1 MTVVRTSGRA
11 STRRTRICTSP
22 PISRSTTSRGRNV
35 PGRGGAADLAIHGAF
50 LDSWAAETHLSL
62 GGDLGVTLLEVP
74 GWWVSGCLGVFLAGQ
89 VGRSTRTFVHP
100 GVGASPGCAGEG
112 EGTATG
118 VRGSGRRPHSCRRR
132 SEPLSLSWRLS
143 CPVGRLGSQPEAR
156 R

>member
-1 MTVVRTSGRA
+1 MELFLT
-11 STRRTRICTSP
+11 
-22 PISRSTTSRGRNV
+22 
-35 PGRGGAADLAIHGAF
+35 PGL
-50 LDSWAAETHLSL
+50 LKPTWAW
-62 GGDLGVTLLEVP
+62 GVTWGWPYLEVP
-74 GWWVSGCLGVFLAGQ
+74 GRWVSGCLGVFLAGQ

-118 VRGSGRRPHSCRRR
+118 VRGSGRRLHSCRRR

-156 R
+156 RWARGRYFITFQPTKTLSLQALWTYYRFPLRNGGK